1 MFIFSY
7 TLMKNNFFYNNPK
20 PLTISTIDISFFA
33 PQIMFFKE
41 DCKYRRTQVRSQKII
56 HTLRWTLPPKS
67 TFTWTITTDFKIILS
82 SISENTIVLNE
93 VGAFYNN
100 GKVLTSIGIQ
110 CRNEDFHVNLKF
122 FYFSYTTKL
131 LQRGIKK
138 ALHQY
143 SKSTLKI
150 DWTYWRKLNVHQ
162 YLCYWH
168 ILSVTYPSLLYCSKN
183 PNFLPLRMHKYDPL
197 LINITTPKE

>member
-100 GKVLTSIGIQ
+100 GKILTPIGIQ
-110 CRNEDFHVNLKF
+110 CRNEDFHVKLWTWSSFLFLILQNYYEEELK
-122 FYFSYTTKL
+122 KHC
-131 LQRGIKK
+131 I
-138 ALHQY
+138 
-143 SKSTLKI
+143 STQ
-150 DWTYWRKLNVHQ
+150 NQH
-162 YLCYWH
+162 
-168 ILSVTYPSLLYCSKN
+168 
-183 PNFLPLRMHKYDPL
+183 
-197 LINITTPKE
+197 